1 MRLFISAL
9 EPSANIHLRPLAL
22 ELDKLAG
29 ARMTRIEIVGIF
41 EKRAFVACENLSANS
56 HYEMSDFA
64 TMGFVD
70 VLKKIFFY
78 KRVNK
83 EMIELA
89 STCDKVLLLDSSSF
103 HIPLAKGLKKLRTH
117 GQAIPQIIYYILPQV
132 WAWKSWR
139 AKELEKIFDRL
150 CAILPF
156 EIAFY
161 PNAFKESRAR
171 YVGNPLLD
179 ELPLEQIA
187 RENGRVLF
195 MPGSRKGEIKRVF
208 PLFVELGKHLS
219 GKQKILALPKH
230 FENLTQEELQNIYG
244 EGIWDFT
251 LSFDSIKELRI
262 CEFAFI
268 CSGTATLQASIL
280 GAPFV
285 LAYRMRALEFHLLRF
300 FVRLKVIGLAN
311 ILFQALQGERAG
323 KGNTRLHKELIQK
336 DLNVKN
342 LLETY
347 KNFDFKDFATHCTKL
362 REYLKCGSSS
372 CVAEILLS

>member
-9 EPSANIHLRPLAL
+9 EPSANIHLRALAL
-22 ELDKLAG
+22 ELDKLAR
-29 ARMTRIEIVGIF
+29 ALNTRIEIVGIF
-41 EKRAFVACENLSANS
+41 EKRAFVECENLSANPC
-56 HYEMSDFA
+56 YEMSDFA
-64 TMGFVD
+64 AMGFVD

-89 STCDKVLLLDSSSF
+89 STCEKALLLDSSSF
-103 HIPLAKGLKKLRTH
+103 HIPLAKGLKKLEARR
-117 GQAIPQIIYYILPQV
+117 QAIPQIIYYILPQV

-161 PNAFKESRAR
+161 PNALKEGRAR

-179 ELPLEQIA
+179 ELPLEKKM
-187 RENGRVLF
+187 RENGRILF

-208 PLFVELGKHLS
+208 PLFVELGKHLD

-244 EGIWDFT
+244 EGILDFV
-251 LSFDSIKELRI
+251 LSFDSIEELRI

-300 FVRLKVIGLAN
+300 FVRLQVIGLAN

-323 KGNTRLHKELIQK
+323 KGNARLHKELIQK
-336 DLNVKN
+336 DLSVEN
-342 LLETY
+342 LLDSY
-347 KNFDFKDFATHCTKL
+347 KNFDFKNFATHCMKL
-362 REYLKCGSSS
+362 REYLKHGSSRS
-372 CVAEILLS
+372 VAEILLN

>member
-64 TMGFVD
+64 AMGFVD

-89 STCDKVLLLDSSSF
+89 STCDKALLLDSSSF
-103 HIPLAKGLKKLRTH
+103 HIPLAKGLKKLEAR
-117 GQAIPQIIYYILPQV
+117 QAIPQIIYYILPQV

-161 PNAFKESRAR
+161 PNALKEGRVR

-179 ELPLEQIA
+179 ELPLKQKA
-187 RENGRVLF
+187 RENGRILF

-208 PLFVELGKHLS
+208 PLFVELGRHLR

-244 EGIWDFT
+244 KGIWDFT

-336 DLNVKN
+336 DLNVEN
-342 LLETY
+342 LLEIY

-362 REYLKCGSSS
+362 REYLKNGSSH